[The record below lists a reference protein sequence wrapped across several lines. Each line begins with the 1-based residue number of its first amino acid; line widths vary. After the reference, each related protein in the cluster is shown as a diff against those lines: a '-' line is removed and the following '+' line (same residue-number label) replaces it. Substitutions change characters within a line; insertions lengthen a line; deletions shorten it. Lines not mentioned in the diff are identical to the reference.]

1 MPPLMSD
8 TGDIVIIQQRIER
21 ALLLRLVAEQFRD
34 MVKFV
39 ADVER
44 GVIAIGGALHADG
57 EQALLDD
64 GSTQL
69 DLWGANYYPG
79 RGRGDCIEYT
89 SLINVRPSHGN
100 AGMEVADE
108 AVRARIRALVFALVG
123 EGEAL

>member
-1 MPPLMSD
+1 MAPPMSD
-8 TGDIVIIQQRIER
+8 AGDIVILRERIDR
-21 ALLLRLVAEQFRD
+21 ARLSRLVAEQFRD

-64 GSTQL
+64 GSAQT

-79 RGRGDCIEYT
+79 CSRDDCIEFT

-100 AGMEVADE
+100 AGMEIGDE
-108 AVRARIRALVFALVG
+108 TIRGRVRALVFALVG

>member
-1 MPPLMSD
+1 MSD
-8 TGDIVIIQQRIER
+8 TDDIVIIQQRIDR
-21 ALLLRLVAEQFRD
+21 ALLSRLVSEQFRD

-79 RGRGDCIEYT
+79 RGRDDCIEYT

-108 AVRARIRALVFALVG
+108 DLRARIRALVFSLVG